1 MPSFDVVSE
10 VDNQEVL
17 NAVDQTEREIK
28 VRYDFKDSKA
38 TLKWQDKESQI
49 EVIADDDMR
58 LKAIQEILRQK
69 LSKRGVSL
77 KLVEFEDQ
85 KAAGG
90 DLLRQIVKIKQGLND
105 EELKKLAKAIKQ
117 AKLKVQAQ
125 IQGDQLRV
133 TGKKRDDLQS
143 AIEQLKLEAPD
154 LELQFTNFRD

>member
-90 DLLRQIVKIKQGLND
+90 DLLRQIVKIKQGLSD

-133 TGKKRDDLQS
+133 TGKKRDDLQT
-143 AIEQLKLEAPD
+143 AIEQLKHEAPD